1 MLLRPPQ
8 VAAFLA
14 HRYTR
19 LLHACDTRTVGPALG
34 AANCRYLTK
43 HPRTGMF
50 WFRRRVPD
58 ALRAAVGKREFVQS
72 LRTRDP
78 RQARAGAA
86 KLTAETDI
94 LLTDLERKAT
104 AAAPDPTPF
113 PAPTRDAAAP
123 HGPGGWVPPPPKPLP
138 GDAEMRSAVA

>member
-1 MLLRPPQ
+1 
-8 VAAFLA
+8 
-14 HRYTR
+14 
-19 LLHACDTRTVGPALG
+19 
-34 AANCRYLTK
+34 
-43 HPRTGMF
+43 MF

-104 AAAPDPTPF
+104 AAAPDPTPV
-113 PAPTRDAAAP
+113 PPPTRDAIP
-123 HGPGGWVPPPPKPLP
+123 HGPGGWIPPPPEPLP
-138 GDAEMRSAVA
+138 GDAEMRSAVAELRGRLLAEDARSRLAAGEVTPERLAREEADAGGRSGCGAAP